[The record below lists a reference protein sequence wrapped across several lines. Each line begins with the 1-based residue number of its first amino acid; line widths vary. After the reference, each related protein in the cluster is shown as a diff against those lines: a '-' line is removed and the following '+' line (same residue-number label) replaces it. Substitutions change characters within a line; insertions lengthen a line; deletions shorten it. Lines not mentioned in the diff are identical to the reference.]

1 MSRQENTGEVKSYI
15 NFTGYLKVAKYSK
28 YITKELILKVLLG
41 LSVTATYVAQAIL
54 LARGAG
60 SVFDGAEFSRTII
73 YYLMVIACIVLRAFI
88 VRYTEGYTKTVA
100 GRLKTIL
107 REMIV
112 GKLLLLGPGYQT
124 DKRSGRFQSLV
135 TDGVEYLEPYLV
147 NYIPQVFI
155 VALSLIPM
163 VIYIFTQETV
173 AGLIVTV
180 AVLLAVFM
188 PHILMPYYTKACI
201 GYWQEYATLNSQY
214 IDTMQGMNTLKLF
227 NAEEEKGKVLK
238 NSSERF
244 RCRQITNTRNS
255 LFSSGIIAM
264 MTAVA
269 TSITTGV
276 AAYSCADG
284 DLSTAGLLTIM
295 FLVIECVRPVGDL
308 NNAWHA
314 SMMGFSVAS
323 ELLEILE
330 EPIAT
335 KENKN
340 AKASGIDEGLPEISL
355 ENVSFQY
362 SSKREYALDD
372 MTLTIKPGETA
383 AIVGSSG
390 SGKSTFVNLLL
401 RFYDV
406 GQGSIKINGT
416 DIRDYKLEYLRSKM
430 AVVFQNTYL
439 FYGTVRENIAM
450 ANPGATEGEIIEA
463 AKAANAHEFI
473 MALPKGYDTLVGERG
488 DTLSGGQRQRIA
500 IARAI
505 LKKAPILVMDEAT
518 SSVDAASE
526 KLIQQTLENLQ
537 GRFTTVLIAHRL
549 STIKHAEHI
558 YVFDEGQLNESG
570 THDELLALDGKY
582 RELTKAQNGGV
593 AV

>member
-1 MSRQENTGEVKSYI
+1 MSKQENTSEVKSYI
-15 NFTGYLKVAKYSK
+15 NFAGYLKVAKYAK

-41 LSVTATYVAQAIL
+41 LSITATYVAQAIL
-54 LARGAG
+54 LAMGAG
-60 SVFDGAEFSRTII
+60 SVFDGAEFSRT
-73 YYLMVIACIVLRAFI
+73 VIFFLLVIVCIVLRAFI
-88 VRYTEGYTKTVA
+88 VRYTEGYTKTIA
-100 GRLKTIL
+100 GKLKTIL

-163 VIYIFTQETV
+163 VIYIFTQELT
-173 AGLIVTV
+173 AGLIVTA
-180 AVLLAVFM
+180 AVLLAILM
-188 PHILMPYYTKACI
+188 PHIFMPYYTKACI
-201 GYWQEYATLNSQY
+201 GYWQDYASLNSQY

-227 NAEEEKGKVLK
+227 NAEEEKGEVLK

-244 RCRQITNTRNS
+244 RRRQLTNTRNS
-255 LFSSGIIAM
+255 LFSSGTIAM
-264 MTAVA
+264 MAAVA
-269 TSITTGV
+269 ISITTGV

-284 DLSTAGLLTIM
+284 NLSTAGLLAIM
-295 FLVIECVRPVGDL
+295 FLVIECVRPIGEL
-308 NNAWHA
+308 NNAWHS
-314 SMMGFSVAS
+314 SMVGFSVAS
-323 ELLEILE
+323 ELLEILD
-330 EPIAT
+330 EPIVT
-335 KENKN
+335 KDNIN
-340 AKASGIDEGLPEISL
+340 AKSSGIDAGLPEISF

-362 SSKREYALDD
+362 SSKREYALDN
-372 MTLTIKPGETA
+372 MSLVIKPGETA

-416 DIRDYKLEYLRSKM
+416 DIRDYKLDYLRSKV
-430 AVVFQNTYL
+430 AVVFQSTYL
-439 FYGTVRENIAM
+439 FYGTVRENISM
-450 ANPGATEGEIIEA
+450 ANPNASEEEIIEA
-463 AKAANAHEFI
+463 AKAANAHDFI
-473 MALPKGYDTLVGERG
+473 MSLPKGYGTLVGERG

-518 SSVDAASE
+518 SSVDSASE

-558 YVFDEGQLNESG
+558 YVFNEGRLNESG
-570 THDELLALDGKY
+570 THEELLELDGKY